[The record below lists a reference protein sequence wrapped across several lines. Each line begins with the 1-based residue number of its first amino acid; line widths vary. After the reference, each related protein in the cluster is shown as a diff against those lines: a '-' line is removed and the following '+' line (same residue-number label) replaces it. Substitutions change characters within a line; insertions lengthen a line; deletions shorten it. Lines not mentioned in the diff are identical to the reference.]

1 MAMLKYLVLAAF
13 VVSSAAQAAPVQN
26 NKSSVDEALKREQRI
41 KDLGRAPASV
51 YNICR
56 GC

>member
-1 MAMLKYLVLAAF
+1 MLAAF
-13 VVSSAAQAAPVQN
+13 VVSSAAQAAPAVN
-26 NKSSVDEALKREQRI
+26 NKKSIDEALKREQRI
-41 KDLGRAPASV
+41 KDLGKAPASV

>member
-1 MAMLKYLVLAAF
+1 MLKYLVVATFAASF
-13 VVSSAAQAAPVQN
+13 AAQAAPVAN
-26 NKSSVDEALKREQRI
+26 NKSSVEEALKREQRI
-41 KDLGRAPASV
+41 RDLGKAPASV

>member
-1 MAMLKYLVLAAF
+1 MVMLKYLVIAAF
-13 VVSSAAQAAPVQN
+13 ALSTAAQAAPVAN
-26 NKSSVDEALKREQRI
+26 NKSVDEALKREQRI
-41 KDLGRAPASV
+41 KDLGKAPPSV

>member
-1 MAMLKYLVLAAF
+1 MDMLKYLVIAAF
-13 VVSSAAQAAPVQN
+13 AVSTAAQAAPVAN
-26 NKSSVDEALKREQRI
+26 NKKSVDEALKREQRI
-41 KDLGRAPASV
+41 KDLGKAPASV